1 MSQSTLSAIKPAHAP
16 QTHAPLSHGAAY
28 GVFAVLVLIW
38 GLNWPIMKMVV
49 HLMPPIW
56 FVAVRL
62 ALGSLCLF
70 GFLAAT
76 GRLAKPTKQDWPVI
90 WSVSILQMGLFMM
103 LTTIGI
109 QFIPA
114 GRSAILAYTSPLWVL
129 PAAILFFGEKLTLWR
144 GLGMAAGLAG
154 LVVLLNPASIDWS
167 DSHQLIGNGMLLVGA
182 MLWAAAILHT
192 RRHKWH
198 LSPLQLAPIQMAVL
212 VLPLAV
218 VAWSLEGPFHAAWNW
233 QLIWMVL
240 YNGPLAT
247 AFAFWASVSL
257 QRALPSSTISL
268 SYLAVPAWGLT
279 ASTLWLGEALPASLI
294 LGGVLIFL
302 GVAAIALGDARRRQA

>member
-1 MSQSTLSAIKPAHAP
+1 MSQTTLDPAS
-16 QTHAPLSHGAAY
+16 QSHAPLSRGTAY
-28 GVFAVLVLIW
+28 AVFAVLVLIW

-49 HLMPPIW
+49 QMMPPIW
-56 FVAVRL
+56 FVVVRL
-62 ALGSLCLF
+62 TLGALCLF
-70 GFLAAT
+70 AFLLAT
-76 GRLAKPTKQDWPVI
+76 GRVARPTKADWPVI
-90 WSVSILQMGLFMM
+90 WSVAVLQMGLFMM
-103 LTTIGI
+103 LTTIGL

-129 PAAILFFGEKLTLWR
+129 PAAILFFGERLTRWR
-144 GLGMAAGLAG
+144 TLGMMAGLAG

-167 DSHQLIGNGMLLVGA
+167 DGHQLLGNALLLIGA

-192 RRHKWH
+192 RRHTWH

-212 VLPLAV
+212 IVPLAI
-218 VAWSLEGPFHAAWNW
+218 VAWVVEGPFHADWNW
-233 QLIWMVL
+233 QLIWMVV

-268 SYLAVPAWGLT
+268 SYLAVPAWGLI

-294 LGGVLIFL
+294 LGGALIFL
-302 GVAAIALGDARRRQA
+302 GVAAIALGDARRR

>member
-1 MSQSTLSAIKPAHAP
+1 MSETTPARPAHAP
-16 QTHAPLSHGAAY
+16 LSRGTAY
-28 GVFAVLVLIW
+28 AVFACLVLIW

-49 HLMPPIW
+49 QQMPPIW

-70 GFLAAT
+70 GFLLAT
-76 GRLAKPTKQDWPVI
+76 GRLAKPTKRDWPVI
-90 WSVSILQMGLFMM
+90 WSVSILQMGLFMV
-103 LTTIGI
+103 LTTIGL
-109 QFIPA
+109 QFVPA

-129 PAAILFFGEKLTLWR
+129 PAAILLFGERLTRWR
-144 GLGMAAGLAG
+144 ALGMAAGLGG

-167 DSHQLIGNGMLLVGA
+167 DHRTLIGNGMLLIGA

-192 RRHKWH
+192 RRHAWH

-212 VLPLAV
+212 VVPLGL
-218 VAWSLEGPFHAAWNW
+218 VAWTLEGPFHADWNW
-233 QLIWMVL
+233 QLVWMVL

-302 GVAAIALGDARRRQA
+302 GVAAIALGDARRR